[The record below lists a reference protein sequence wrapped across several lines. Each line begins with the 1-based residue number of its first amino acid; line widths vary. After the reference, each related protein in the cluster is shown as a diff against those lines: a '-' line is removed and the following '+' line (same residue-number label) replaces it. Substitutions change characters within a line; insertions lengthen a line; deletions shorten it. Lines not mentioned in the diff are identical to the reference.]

1 MLVMSEDYEVSDK
14 TYSYK
19 DKDDLFAVKLL
30 KGKYSDIVY
39 TYGTIDV
46 ADEENPDGSFSISFD
61 YEIREG
67 KDRVTEENKLEFE
80 KHISDVLES
89 VIIHS
94 LELAEERYNNE
105 VRNEDPKASD
115 RE

>member
-1 MLVMSEDYEVSDK
+1 MLVMNEDYEIAEK

-19 DKDDLFAVKLL
+19 GKDDLFAVLL
-30 KGKYSDIVY
+30 KHEPFNGIVY

-46 ADEENPDGSFSISFD
+46 ADEENPDGTFSISFD

-67 KDRVTEENKLEFE
+67 KDRVTEENKTEFE

-89 VIIHS
+89 VIINS

-105 VRNEDPKASD
+105 VRNQDSKAFD

>member
-1 MLVMSEDYEVSDK
+1 MLVMNEDYEVSEK

-19 DKDDLFAVKLL
+19 GKDDLFAVLL
-30 KGKYSDIVY
+30 KHKPFDGIVY

-61 YEIREG
+61 YDIREG

-94 LELAEERYNNE
+94 LELSEERYNNE
-105 VRNEDPKASD
+105 VRNQDPKASD